1 LNYNSQKVPIFV
13 TGMPHTAAKAQKRP
27 FSSVKQL
34 DMTQQPN
41 TCHITLLAKCLA
53 TRITLLCALCL
64 AVCHAMPA
72 LAATSDKARQLVR
85 QAANAAVH
93 KDYRQSSALLFKA
106 RSEAEAA
113 ADYDQLFWVYTNLGI
128 NQAELLNY
136 ADALQHFTKAY
147 QIATEHLDERRVLSI
162 RNNIAG
168 LYMMNHEQNK
178 ALAEYIKIY
187 ADIKGS
193 SDSVF
198 TGGCALNIATLLTD
212 KHQYAQAR
220 PYMEQA
226 ELLLGRYAENR
237 AALVT
242 LRTDYLL
249 GTGNTEGAYRLVADA
264 QTKYP
269 ALQHNADILYL
280 RARTALMRALANE
293 AVAQGRL
300 ALAQPGIDLSMKRAI
315 FELLSQAYSMQQC
328 YEQALACKDSV
339 VAVSDALS
347 NLTGQKLYE
356 ARQIQ
361 FDIWQKQQEIDNYKK
376 RHALEMALLV
386 VVLIASGALVWAL
399 VVKTK
404 NARQQRKLAHMELE
418 HEQVQ
423 REALQQKLA
432 NEQAEQEQSRRTI
445 EQRSRELMSK
455 AMQAANRNDS
465 LRELLHTLE
474 TDSGLDLDKRPE
486 LKRTLAALR
495 HQLDSTVEWKDFTTY
510 FEQTNGQFLQQL
522 KHLHPTL
529 TANELRYLSLVYINL
544 SSKEIALLLNITP
557 EYCKKKKQQVARK
570 MGLTDP
576 RTLYA
581 YLTGSEVMG

>member
-1 LNYNSQKVPIFV
+1 
-13 TGMPHTAAKAQKRP
+13 
-27 FSSVKQL
+27 
-34 DMTQQPN
+34 MTQQPN

-64 AVCHAMPA
+64 AVCHAVPA

-147 QIATEHLDERRVLSI
+147 QIATKHLDERRVLSI

-178 ALAEYIKIY
+178 ALAEYTKIY

-193 SDSVF
+193 TDSVF

>member
-1 LNYNSQKVPIFV
+1 MLS
-13 TGMPHTAAKAQKRP
+13 TAEKAQKRP

-64 AVCHAMPA
+64 AVCHAVPA

-147 QIATEHLDERRVLSI
+147 QIATKHLDERRVLSI

-178 ALAEYIKIY
+178 ALAEYTKIY

-193 SDSVF
+193 TDSVF

-280 RARTALMRALANE
+280 RARTALMRALADE

-544 SSKEIALLLNITP
+544 SSKEIAFLLNITP

>member
-1 LNYNSQKVPIFV
+1 
-13 TGMPHTAAKAQKRP
+13 
-27 FSSVKQL
+27 
-34 DMTQQPN
+34 MTQQPN

-64 AVCHAMPA
+64 AVCHAVPA

-147 QIATEHLDERRVLSI
+147 QIAAKHLDERRVLSI

-280 RARTALMRALANE
+280 RARTALMRALADE

-300 ALAQPGIDLSMKRAI
+300 ALAQPGVDLSMKRAI

-404 NARQQRKLAHMELE
+404 NARQQRKLVHMELE

>member
-1 LNYNSQKVPIFV
+1 
-13 TGMPHTAAKAQKRP
+13 
-27 FSSVKQL
+27 
-34 DMTQQPN
+34 MTQQPN

-147 QIATEHLDERRVLSI
+147 QIATKHLDERRVLSI

-178 ALAEYIKIY
+178 ALAEYTKIY

-193 SDSVF
+193 TDSVF

-445 EQRSRELMSK
+445 EQRSHELMSK
-455 AMQAANRNDS
+455 SMQAANRNDS

>member
-1 LNYNSQKVPIFV
+1 
-13 TGMPHTAAKAQKRP
+13 
-27 FSSVKQL
+27 
-34 DMTQQPN
+34 MTQQPN
-41 TCHITLLAKCLA
+41 TCHITLWTKCLA

-64 AVCHAMPA
+64 AVCHAVPA

-93 KDYRQSSALLFKA
+93 KNYRQSSALLFKA

-178 ALAEYIKIY
+178 ALAEYTKIY
-187 ADIKGS
+187 TDIKGGT
-193 SDSVF
+193 DSVF

-418 HEQVQ
+418 REQEQ

>member
-1 LNYNSQKVPIFV
+1 
-13 TGMPHTAAKAQKRP
+13 
-27 FSSVKQL
+27 
-34 DMTQQPN
+34 MTQQPN

-64 AVCHAMPA
+64 AVCHAVPA

-212 KHQYAQAR
+212 KHQYVQAR

-418 HEQVQ
+418 REQVQ

-474 TDSGLDLDKRPE
+474 TDNGLDLDKHPE

-581 YLTGSEVMG
+581 YLTSSEVMG

>member
-1 LNYNSQKVPIFV
+1 
-13 TGMPHTAAKAQKRP
+13 
-27 FSSVKQL
+27 
-34 DMTQQPN
+34 MTQQPN

-147 QIATEHLDERRVLSI
+147 QIATKHLDERRVLSI

-178 ALAEYIKIY
+178 ALAEYTKIY

-193 SDSVF
+193 TDSVF

-212 KHQYAQAR
+212 KHKYAQAR

>member
-1 LNYNSQKVPIFV
+1 
-13 TGMPHTAAKAQKRP
+13 
-27 FSSVKQL
+27 
-34 DMTQQPN
+34 MTQQPN

-147 QIATEHLDERRVLSI
+147 QIATKHLDERRVLSI

-178 ALAEYIKIY
+178 ALAEYTKIY

-193 SDSVF
+193 TDSVF

-293 AVAQGRL
+293 AVAKGRL
-300 ALAQPGIDLSMKRAI
+300 ALTQPGIDLSMKRAI

>member
-1 LNYNSQKVPIFV
+1 
-13 TGMPHTAAKAQKRP
+13 
-27 FSSVKQL
+27 
-34 DMTQQPN
+34 MTQQPN

-187 ADIKGS
+187 TDIKGS
-193 SDSVF
+193 TDSVF

-280 RARTALMRALANE
+280 RARTALMRALADE

-300 ALAQPGIDLSMKRAI
+300 ALAQPGVDLSMKRAI
-315 FELLSQAYSMQQC
+315 FDLLSQAYSMQQC

>member
-1 LNYNSQKVPIFV
+1 
-13 TGMPHTAAKAQKRP
+13 
-27 FSSVKQL
+27 
-34 DMTQQPN
+34 MTQQPN

-64 AVCHAMPA
+64 TVCHAVPA

-193 SDSVF
+193 TDSVF

-280 RARTALMRALANE
+280 RARTALMRTLANE

>member
-1 LNYNSQKVPIFV
+1 
-13 TGMPHTAAKAQKRP
+13 
-27 FSSVKQL
+27 
-34 DMTQQPN
+34 
-41 TCHITLLAKCLA
+41 
-53 TRITLLCALCL
+53 
-64 AVCHAMPA
+64 
-72 LAATSDKARQLVR
+72 
-85 QAANAAVH
+85 
-93 KDYRQSSALLFKA
+93 
-106 RSEAEAA
+106 
-113 ADYDQLFWVYTNLGI
+113 
-128 NQAELLNY
+128 
-136 ADALQHFTKAY
+136 
-147 QIATEHLDERRVLSI
+147 
-162 RNNIAG
+162 
-168 LYMMNHEQNK
+168 
-178 ALAEYIKIY
+178 
-187 ADIKGS
+187 
-193 SDSVF
+193 
-198 TGGCALNIATLLTD
+198 
-212 KHQYAQAR
+212 
-220 PYMEQA
+220 
-226 ELLLGRYAENR
+226 
-237 AALVT
+237 
-242 LRTDYLL
+242 
-249 GTGNTEGAYRLVADA
+249 
-264 QTKYP
+264 
-269 ALQHNADILYL
+269 
-280 RARTALMRALANE
+280 
-293 AVAQGRL
+293 
-300 ALAQPGIDLSMKRAI
+300 
-315 FELLSQAYSMQQC
+315 
-328 YEQALACKDSV
+328 
-339 VAVSDALS
+339 
-347 NLTGQKLYE
+347 
-356 ARQIQ
+356 
-361 FDIWQKQQEIDNYKK
+361 
-376 RHALEMALLV
+376 MALLV

-432 NEQAEQEQSRRTI
+432 NEQAEQEQSQRTI

-510 FEQTNGQFLQQL
+510 FEQTNGQFLQRL

>member
-1 LNYNSQKVPIFV
+1 
-13 TGMPHTAAKAQKRP
+13 
-27 FSSVKQL
+27 
-34 DMTQQPN
+34 MTQQPN

-64 AVCHAMPA
+64 AVCHAVPA

-178 ALAEYIKIY
+178 ALAEYTKIY

-193 SDSVF
+193 TDSVF

-280 RARTALMRALANE
+280 RARTALMRALADE

-315 FELLSQAYSMQQC
+315 FDLLSQAYSMQQC

>member
-1 LNYNSQKVPIFV
+1 
-13 TGMPHTAAKAQKRP
+13 
-27 FSSVKQL
+27 
-34 DMTQQPN
+34 MTQQPN

-64 AVCHAMPA
+64 AVCHAVPA

-93 KDYRQSSALLFKA
+93 KNYRQSSALLFKA

-178 ALAEYIKIY
+178 ALAEYTKIY

-193 SDSVF
+193 TDSVF

-280 RARTALMRALANE
+280 RARTALMRALADE

-404 NARQQRKLAHMELE
+404 NARQQRKLVHMELE

>member
-1 LNYNSQKVPIFV
+1 
-13 TGMPHTAAKAQKRP
+13 
-27 FSSVKQL
+27 
-34 DMTQQPN
+34 MTQQPN

-147 QIATEHLDERRVLSI
+147 QIATKHLDERRVLSI

-178 ALAEYIKIY
+178 ALAEYTKIY

-193 SDSVF
+193 TDSVF

-510 FEQTNGQFLQQL
+510 FEQTNEQFLQRL

>member
-1 LNYNSQKVPIFV
+1 
-13 TGMPHTAAKAQKRP
+13 
-27 FSSVKQL
+27 
-34 DMTQQPN
+34 MTQQPN

-147 QIATEHLDERRVLSI
+147 QIATKHLDERRVLSI

-178 ALAEYIKIY
+178 ALAEYTKIY

-193 SDSVF
+193 TDSVF

-280 RARTALMRALANE
+280 RARTALMRALADE

>member
-1 LNYNSQKVPIFV
+1 
-13 TGMPHTAAKAQKRP
+13 
-27 FSSVKQL
+27 
-34 DMTQQPN
+34 MTQQPN

-64 AVCHAMPA
+64 TVCHAMPA

-147 QIATEHLDERRVLSI
+147 QIATKHLDERRVLSI

-178 ALAEYIKIY
+178 ALAEYTKIY

-198 TGGCALNIATLLTD
+198 TGGCALNIATLLID
-212 KHQYAQAR
+212 KHQYVQAR

-280 RARTALMRALANE
+280 RARTALMRALADE

>member
-1 LNYNSQKVPIFV
+1 
-13 TGMPHTAAKAQKRP
+13 M
-27 FSSVKQL
+27 
-34 DMTQQPN
+34 
-41 TCHITLLAKCLA
+41 AKCLA

-64 AVCHAMPA
+64 AVCHAVPA

-193 SDSVF
+193 TDSVF

-212 KHQYAQAR
+212 KRQYAQAR

-226 ELLLGRYAENR
+226 ELLLGCYAENR

-280 RARTALMRALANE
+280 RARTALMRALADE

-581 YLTGSEVMG
+581 YLTSSEVMG

>member
-1 LNYNSQKVPIFV
+1 
-13 TGMPHTAAKAQKRP
+13 
-27 FSSVKQL
+27 
-34 DMTQQPN
+34 MTQQPN
-41 TCHITLLAKCLA
+41 TCHITLWTKWLA

-64 AVCHAMPA
+64 AVCHAVPA
-72 LAATSDKARQLVR
+72 LAGTSDKARQLVR

-147 QIATEHLDERRVLSI
+147 QIATKHLDERRVLSI

-187 ADIKGS
+187 TDIKGS
-193 SDSVF
+193 TDSVF

-249 GTGNTEGAYRLVADA
+249 GTGNTKGAYRLVADA

-280 RARTALMRALANE
+280 RARTALMRALADE

-300 ALAQPGIDLSMKRAI
+300 ALAQPGVDLSMKRAI
-315 FELLSQAYSMQQC
+315 FELLSQAYSMQRC

>member
-1 LNYNSQKVPIFV
+1 
-13 TGMPHTAAKAQKRP
+13 
-27 FSSVKQL
+27 
-34 DMTQQPN
+34 MTQQPN
-41 TCHITLLAKCLA
+41 TCHITLLAKRLA

-64 AVCHAMPA
+64 AACHTVPA

-147 QIATEHLDERRVLSI
+147 QIATKHLDERRVLSI

-178 ALAEYIKIY
+178 ALAEYTKIY
-187 ADIKGS
+187 ADIKGGT
-193 SDSVF
+193 DSVF

-237 AALVT
+237 AALVA

-280 RARTALMRALANE
+280 RARTALMRALADE

-315 FELLSQAYSMQQC
+315 FDLLSQAYNMQQC

-376 RHALEMALLV
+376 RHALELALLV

-418 HEQVQ
+418 REQVQ

-529 TANELRYLSLVYINL
+529 TANELRYLSLVFINL

>member
-1 LNYNSQKVPIFV
+1 
-13 TGMPHTAAKAQKRP
+13 
-27 FSSVKQL
+27 
-34 DMTQQPN
+34 MTQQPN

-64 AVCHAMPA
+64 AVCHAVPA

-193 SDSVF
+193 TDSVF

-280 RARTALMRALANE
+280 RARTALMRTLANE

>member
-1 LNYNSQKVPIFV
+1 
-13 TGMPHTAAKAQKRP
+13 
-27 FSSVKQL
+27 
-34 DMTQQPN
+34 MTQQPN
-41 TCHITLLAKCLA
+41 TCHITFWTKCLA

-64 AVCHAMPA
+64 AVCHAVPA

-187 ADIKGS
+187 TDIKGS
-193 SDSVF
+193 TDSVF

-293 AVAQGRL
+293 AVTQGRL

-474 TDSGLDLDKRPE
+474 TDSGLDLDKRPG
-486 LKRTLAALR
+486 LKRTLAALH

-544 SSKEIALLLNITP
+544 SSKEIALLLNITS

>member
-1 LNYNSQKVPIFV
+1 
-13 TGMPHTAAKAQKRP
+13 
-27 FSSVKQL
+27 
-34 DMTQQPN
+34 MTQQPN
-41 TCHITLLAKCLA
+41 TCHITLWTKCLA

-64 AVCHAMPA
+64 AVCHAVPA
-72 LAATSDKARQLVR
+72 LAATSAKARQLVR

-147 QIATEHLDERRVLSI
+147 QIATKHLDERRVLSI

-168 LYMMNHEQNK
+168 LYMTNHEQNK
-178 ALAEYIKIY
+178 ALAEYTKIY
-187 ADIKGS
+187 ADIKGGT
-193 SDSVF
+193 DSVF
-198 TGGCALNIATLLTD
+198 TGGCALNIATLLID

-237 AALVT
+237 AALVA

-280 RARTALMRALANE
+280 RARTALMRALADE

>member
-1 LNYNSQKVPIFV
+1 
-13 TGMPHTAAKAQKRP
+13 
-27 FSSVKQL
+27 
-34 DMTQQPN
+34 MTQQPN
-41 TCHITLLAKCLA
+41 TCHITLRAKCLA

-64 AVCHAMPA
+64 AVCHAVPA

-178 ALAEYIKIY
+178 ALTEYIKIY
-187 ADIKGS
+187 TDIKGS
-193 SDSVF
+193 TDSVF

-293 AVAQGRL
+293 AVTQGRL

>member
-1 LNYNSQKVPIFV
+1 
-13 TGMPHTAAKAQKRP
+13 
-27 FSSVKQL
+27 
-34 DMTQQPN
+34 MTQQPN

-64 AVCHAMPA
+64 AVCHAAPA

-147 QIATEHLDERRVLSI
+147 QIATKHLDERRVLSI

-178 ALAEYIKIY
+178 ALTEYIKIY

-280 RARTALMRALANE
+280 RARTALMRALADE

-418 HEQVQ
+418 REQVQ

-432 NEQAEQEQSRRTI
+432 NEQAEQEQSQRTI

>member
-1 LNYNSQKVPIFV
+1 
-13 TGMPHTAAKAQKRP
+13 
-27 FSSVKQL
+27 
-34 DMTQQPN
+34 MTQQPN
-41 TCHITLLAKCLA
+41 TCHITLWTKRLA

-64 AVCHAMPA
+64 AVCHAVPA

-193 SDSVF
+193 TDSVF

-249 GTGNTEGAYRLVADA
+249 GTGDTEGAYRLVADA

-280 RARTALMRALANE
+280 RARTALMRALADE

-300 ALAQPGIDLSMKRAI
+300 ALTQPGIDLSMKRAI

>member
-1 LNYNSQKVPIFV
+1 
-13 TGMPHTAAKAQKRP
+13 
-27 FSSVKQL
+27 
-34 DMTQQPN
+34 MTQQPN
-41 TCHITLLAKCLA
+41 TCHITLWTKCLA

-64 AVCHAMPA
+64 AVCHAVPA

-147 QIATEHLDERRVLSI
+147 QIATKHLDERRVLSI

-178 ALAEYIKIY
+178 ALAEYTKIY

-193 SDSVF
+193 TDSVF

-418 HEQVQ
+418 REQVQ

-432 NEQAEQEQSRRTI
+432 NEQAEQEQSQRTI

-576 RTLYA
+576 RTLYT

>member
-1 LNYNSQKVPIFV
+1 MLS
-13 TGMPHTAAKAQKRP
+13 TAEKAQKRP
-27 FSSVKQL
+27 FSSAKL
-34 DMTQQPN
+34 HDMTQQLN
-41 TCHITLLAKCLA
+41 TCHITLWAKCLA

-64 AVCHAMPA
+64 AVCHAVPA

-423 REALQQKLA
+423 REIGRA
-432 NEQAEQEQSRRTI
+432 
-445 EQRSRELMSK
+445 
-455 AMQAANRNDS
+455 
-465 LRELLHTLE
+465 H
-474 TDSGLDLDKRPE
+474 
-486 LKRTLAALR
+486 
-495 HQLDSTVEWKDFTTY
+495 V
-510 FEQTNGQFLQQL
+510 
-522 KHLHPTL
+522 
-529 TANELRYLSLVYINL
+529 
-544 SSKEIALLLNITP
+544 
-557 EYCKKKKQQVARK
+557 
-570 MGLTDP
+570 
-576 RTLYA
+576 
-581 YLTGSEVMG
+581 

>member
-1 LNYNSQKVPIFV
+1 
-13 TGMPHTAAKAQKRP
+13 
-27 FSSVKQL
+27 
-34 DMTQQPN
+34 MTQQPN
-41 TCHITLLAKCLA
+41 TCHITLWAKCLA
-53 TRITLLCALCL
+53 TCITLLCALCL
-64 AVCHAMPA
+64 AVCHAVPA

-147 QIATEHLDERRVLSI
+147 QIATKHLDERRVLSI

-178 ALAEYIKIY
+178 ALAEYTKIY

-193 SDSVF
+193 TDSMF

-328 YEQALACKDSV
+328 YEQAFACKDSV

>member
-1 LNYNSQKVPIFV
+1 
-13 TGMPHTAAKAQKRP
+13 
-27 FSSVKQL
+27 
-34 DMTQQPN
+34 MTQQPN

-178 ALAEYIKIY
+178 ALAEYTKIY

-193 SDSVF
+193 TDSVF

-280 RARTALMRALANE
+280 RARTALMRALADE

-581 YLTGSEVMG
+581 YLTSSEVMG

>member
-1 LNYNSQKVPIFV
+1 ML
-13 TGMPHTAAKAQKRP
+13 HTAEKAQKGP
-27 FSSVKQL
+27 FSSAKL
-34 DMTQQPN
+34 HDMTQQPN

-64 AVCHAMPA
+64 AVCHAVPA

-178 ALAEYIKIY
+178 ALAEYTKIY

-193 SDSVF
+193 TDSVF

-280 RARTALMRALANE
+280 RARTALMRALADE

>member
-1 LNYNSQKVPIFV
+1 
-13 TGMPHTAAKAQKRP
+13 
-27 FSSVKQL
+27 
-34 DMTQQPN
+34 
-41 TCHITLLAKCLA
+41 
-53 TRITLLCALCL
+53 
-64 AVCHAMPA
+64 MPA

-193 SDSVF
+193 TDSVF

-432 NEQAEQEQSRRTI
+432 NEQAEQEQSQRTI

>member
-1 LNYNSQKVPIFV
+1 
-13 TGMPHTAAKAQKRP
+13 
-27 FSSVKQL
+27 
-34 DMTQQPN
+34 MTQQPN
-41 TCHITLLAKCLA
+41 TCHITLWTKCLA

-64 AVCHAMPA
+64 AVCHAVPA

-85 QAANAAVH
+85 QAVNAAVH
-93 KDYRQSSALLFKA
+93 KNYRQSSALLFKA

-178 ALAEYIKIY
+178 ALAEYTKIY

-193 SDSVF
+193 TDSVF

>member
-1 LNYNSQKVPIFV
+1 ML
-13 TGMPHTAAKAQKRP
+13 HTAAKAQKRP
-27 FSSVKQL
+27 FSSAKL
-34 DMTQQPN
+34 HDMTQQPN
-41 TCHITLLAKCLA
+41 TCHITLWTKCLA

-64 AVCHAMPA
+64 AVCHAVPA
-72 LAATSDKARQLVR
+72 LAATSDKARQLVQ

-147 QIATEHLDERRVLSI
+147 QIATKHLDERRVLSI

-178 ALAEYIKIY
+178 ALAEYTKIY
-187 ADIKGS
+187 ADIKGGT
-193 SDSVF
+193 DSVF

-237 AALVT
+237 AALVA

-280 RARTALMRALANE
+280 RARTALMRALADE

-300 ALAQPGIDLSMKRAI
+300 ALAQPGVDLSMKRAI
-315 FELLSQAYSMQQC
+315 FDLLSQAYSMQQC

-376 RHALEMALLV
+376 RHALELALLV

-418 HEQVQ
+418 REQEQ

-445 EQRSRELMSK
+445 ELRSRELMSK

>member
-1 LNYNSQKVPIFV
+1 MTRQSNS
-13 TGMPHTAAKAQKRP
+13 
-27 FSSVKQL
+27 
-34 DMTQQPN
+34 
-41 TCHITLLAKCLA
+41 CHITFWAKCLA
-53 TRITLLCALCL
+53 TRITLLYALCL
-64 AVCHAMPA
+64 TVCHAVPA
-72 LAATSDKARQLVR
+72 LAATSDKARQLVQ

-147 QIATEHLDERRVLSI
+147 QIATKHLDERRVLSI

-178 ALAEYIKIY
+178 ALAEYTKIY
-187 ADIKGS
+187 ADIKGGT
-193 SDSVF
+193 DSVF

-237 AALVT
+237 AALVA

-280 RARTALMRALANE
+280 RARTALMRALADE

-300 ALAQPGIDLSMKRAI
+300 ALAQPGVDLSMKRAI
-315 FELLSQAYSMQQC
+315 FDLLSQAYSMQQC

>member
-1 LNYNSQKVPIFV
+1 
-13 TGMPHTAAKAQKRP
+13 
-27 FSSVKQL
+27 
-34 DMTQQPN
+34 MTQQPN
-41 TCHITLLAKCLA
+41 TCHITLLAKRLA

-147 QIATEHLDERRVLSI
+147 QIATKHLDERRVLSI

-178 ALAEYIKIY
+178 ALAEYTKIY

-193 SDSVF
+193 TDSVF

-404 NARQQRKLAHMELE
+404 NARQQRKLVHMELE

>member
-1 LNYNSQKVPIFV
+1 
-13 TGMPHTAAKAQKRP
+13 
-27 FSSVKQL
+27 
-34 DMTQQPN
+34 MTQQPN

-64 AVCHAMPA
+64 AVCHAVPA

>member
-1 LNYNSQKVPIFV
+1 
-13 TGMPHTAAKAQKRP
+13 
-27 FSSVKQL
+27 
-34 DMTQQPN
+34 MTQLPN
-41 TCHITLLAKCLA
+41 TCHITFWPKCLA

-64 AVCHAMPA
+64 AVCHTVPA
-72 LAATSDKARQLVR
+72 LAATSDKARQLVQ

-147 QIATEHLDERRVLSI
+147 QIATKHLDERRVLSI

-178 ALAEYIKIY
+178 ALAEYTKIY
-187 ADIKGS
+187 ADIKGGT
-193 SDSVF
+193 DSVF

-280 RARTALMRALANE
+280 RARTALMRALADE

-300 ALAQPGIDLSMKRAI
+300 ALAQPGVDLSMKRAI
-315 FELLSQAYSMQQC
+315 FDLLSQAYSMQQC

-376 RHALEMALLV
+376 RHALELALLV

-418 HEQVQ
+418 REQEQ

-445 EQRSRELMSK
+445 ELRSRELMSK

>member
-1 LNYNSQKVPIFV
+1 
-13 TGMPHTAAKAQKRP
+13 
-27 FSSVKQL
+27 
-34 DMTQQPN
+34 MTQQPN

-64 AVCHAMPA
+64 AVCHAVPA

-93 KDYRQSSALLFKA
+93 KNYRQSSALLFKA

-178 ALAEYIKIY
+178 ALAEYTKIY

-193 SDSVF
+193 TDSVF

-280 RARTALMRALANE
+280 RARTALMRALADE